1 MLTEIELIEIENR
14 LNKSQNGPWKAYIE
28 GVDQES
34 GSSFI
39 MTGTDGNRQ
48 VDIEMIGATIADY
61 DFIANAKQD
70 IPKLINEI
78 RQLKKLIEN
87 NAKQL

>member
-1 MLTEIELIEIENR
+1 MLTERELTEIEIR

-28 GVDQES
+28 GRDQES

-39 MTGTDGNRQ
+39 MTGTGENRQ

-78 RQLKKLIEN
+78 RELKKLTRN
-87 NAKQL
+87 NTKQL